1 MVLTL
6 SETKNTARLAGLLYL
21 LFGITS
27 YYGLMYFPSPTF
39 GGEVFPTGESI
50 LNNEF
55 SFRLKIATN
64 LISSVLFLLLALVLH
79 RLFSHVSVLLT
90 KLLMYFIIVQIPIIF
105 ILESFHLT
113 ALLLLKGE
121 ILSTLSPTDANNLAM
136 LLMQV
141 FNRGITLLEMFY
153 GLWLIPFGLLVYKSG
168 FLPRLLG
175 VFLITGGAVYVMEWF
190 VALVFPQHK
199 VTISMLAPIFFALAE
214 LSTILWLLIVGA
226 KVKETP

>member
-1 MVLTL
+1 MQVTL
-6 SETKNTARLAGLLYL
+6 SETKNTARLAGFLYL

-27 YYGLMYFPSPTF
+27 YYGLMYFPSPKL

-50 LNNEF
+50 LNNE
-55 SFRLKIATN
+55 SIFRLKIATN
-64 LISSVLFLLLALVLH
+64 LISSVLFVFLALVLH
-79 RLFSHVSVLLT
+79 KLFNQVGVLLT
-90 KLLMYFIIVQIPIIF
+90 KLLVYFIIVQIPIVF

-121 ILSTLSPTDANNLAM
+121 ILPSLSPIDANDLAM

-153 GLWLIPFGLLVYKSG
+153 GLWLLPFGALVYKSG
-168 FLPRLLG
+168 FLPKLLG
-175 VFLITGGAVYVMEWF
+175 VFLTTGGAVYLVEWF
-190 VALVFPQHK
+190 VALVFPQHSGIL
-199 VTISMLAPIFFALAE
+199 TIVAPIFFALAE

-226 KVKETP
+226 QVKET

>member
-1 MVLTL
+1 MALTL

-27 YYGLMYFPSPTF
+27 YYGLMYFPSPML

-50 LNNEF
+50 LSNEF

-64 LISSVLFLLLALVLH
+64 LISSVLFLFLALVLH
-79 RLFSHVSVLLT
+79 KLFNHVSVLLT
-90 KLLMYFIIVQIPIIF
+90 RLLMYFIIVQIPIVF

-113 ALLLLKGE
+113 ALLVLKGE
-121 ILSTLSPTDANNLAM
+121 ILSTLSPTDANNLAI

-175 VFLITGGAVYVMEWF
+175 VFLITGGAVYVIEWF

-199 VTISMLAPIFFALAE
+199 AILSMLAPIFFALAE
-214 LSTILWLLIVGA
+214 ISTILWLLIVGA